1 MSQNKNRNKAIKEV
15 ITEFIDRVL
24 IKIPLNKTLR

>member
-15 ITEFIDRVL
+15 ITELMDRVL